1 MGYPTPL
8 PLYEKSATL
17 PAEKIPKGVKSGPN
31 RPESDSKDREKNRA
45 KNGLDRAKSRLNGLA
60 KNS

>member
-1 MGYPTPL
+1 MSYNVAELWGIPPPL

-17 PAEKIPKGVKSGPN
+17 PAKKIPKGVKSGP
-31 RPESDSKDREKNRA
+31 NRA
-45 KNGLDRAKSRLNGLA
+45 KNGLDRAKSRLNGRA